1 MDLCP
6 GCGQKPPPDGIFLSR
21 TIRLPAEMKLMLVRV
36 RLAITVLVQYCP
48 KCSCMKLELLRIE
61 LN

>member
-1 MDLCP
+1 
-6 GCGQKPPPDGIFLSR
+6 
-21 TIRLPAEMKLMLVRV
+21 MKLMLVRV